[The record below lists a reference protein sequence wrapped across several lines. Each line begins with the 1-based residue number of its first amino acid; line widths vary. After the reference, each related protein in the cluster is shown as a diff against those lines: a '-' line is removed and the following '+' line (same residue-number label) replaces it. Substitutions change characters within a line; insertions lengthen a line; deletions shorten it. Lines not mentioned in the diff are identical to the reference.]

1 MRLAFLSALFLV
13 VPTLLRAQA
22 PARPAY
28 CDELP
33 VTYEKAAST
42 STPLPRFA
50 TDPVTEYKVQVAILR
65 HTHPRDFPF
74 HKKLVARWRPCEQVW
89 VVESRDT
96 FRNRADAEQLKQ
108 ELTRLGYKGAY
119 LIELVGYE

>member
-1 MRLAFLSALFLV
+1 MTRLALLSVFFLI
-13 VPTLLRAQA
+13 PLLSRAQA

-33 VTYEKAAST
+33 LSYEKSVPP
-42 STPLPRFA
+42 STPLPQFS
-50 TDPVTEYKVQVAILR
+50 TSPVTEYKIQVAILKF
-65 HTHPRDFPF
+65 THPRDFPF

-96 FRNRADAEQLKQ
+96 FRNKADAEQLKN
-108 ELTRLGYKGAY
+108 ELIRLGYNGAY